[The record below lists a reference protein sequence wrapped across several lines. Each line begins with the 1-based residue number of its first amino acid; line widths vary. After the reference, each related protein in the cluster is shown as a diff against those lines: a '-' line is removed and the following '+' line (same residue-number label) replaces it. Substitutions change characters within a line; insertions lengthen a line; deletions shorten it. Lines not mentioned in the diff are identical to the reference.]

1 MASFTVPSAKSSVL
15 FGAASSQSGL
25 QLPQQT
31 SVCFLPGSRS
41 GPALPPRHQGVLR
54 VSAQLNED
62 GAVEKPGNSK
72 VLDKKEVPLTE
83 KEVPDALS
91 ISVFLAQAA
100 NLVKLVDSKDIAE
113 VHLKQMSCEILVR
126 KKEALPQTNIIA
138 APASIGQ
145 PSSHQPITQHQLPPT
160 PAPAPVSAP
169 APAPSLPPTATAKPN
184 SSHHKQK
191 SPMAGTFYHAPSP
204 GAPPFV
210 KVGDKVSKGQV
221 LCIIEAMKL
230 MNEIEA
236 EISGT
241 IVGIHVENEQPI
253 SIDTHLFTI
262 AP

>member
-15 FGAASSQSGL
+15 FGTVSSQSHL

-31 SVCFLPGSRS
+31 SVCFLTASRS
-41 GPALPPRHQGVLR
+41 GPALLPLHQVVLK
-54 VSAQLNED
+54 VSAQLNEG
-62 GAVEKPGNSK
+62 GAVEKSSNSK
-72 VLDKKEVPLTE
+72 LLDEGEVPVTE
-83 KEVPDALS
+83 KEVPDVLS
-91 ISVFLAQAA
+91 ISTFLSQAA

-113 VHLKQMSCEILVR
+113 VHLKQMDCEIII
-126 KKEALPQTNIIA
+126 KKEALPQANIMA

-145 PSSHQPITQHQLPPT
+145 PSFHQPIAQQLLP
-160 PAPAPVSAP
+160 PAPAPAP
-169 APAPSLPPTATAKPN
+169 AAAPSLPPTAPAKPS
-184 SSHHKQK
+184 SSHHQQK
-191 SPMAGTFYHAPSP
+191 APMAGTFYHAPSP

-210 KVGDKVSKGQV
+210 KVGDKVSKGQL

-241 IVGIHVENEQPI
+241 IVEMHVENGKPI
-253 SIDTHLFTI
+253 SINTPLFSI